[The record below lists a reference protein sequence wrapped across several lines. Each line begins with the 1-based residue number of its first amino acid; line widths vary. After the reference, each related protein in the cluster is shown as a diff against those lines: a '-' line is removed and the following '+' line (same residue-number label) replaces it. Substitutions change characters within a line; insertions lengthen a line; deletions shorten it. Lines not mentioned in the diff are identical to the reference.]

1 MVQKAKPFID
11 KRRATTFDLV
21 YRSAGDA
28 DDTPER
34 VLAEAGGRPTPAL
47 GADDGPAGGHPL
59 SWIASP
65 PDDDIP
71 APRRQE
77 LLELGFADDG
87 YDYARHLRTL
97 GRGAASLEGL
107 RVDGAGPSG
116 AAAAA
121 AAAAAAGRAEA
132 AAALLGA
139 APLSANAAAA
149 QVAPTSFFAAPARRA
164 PDEDAALIDAS
175 ALTLLQAAAGE
186 ADAGAAMGG
195 VTAFSRRARVEDARA
210 AARRELAELAA
221 AMAEAEDEEFD
232 IASDEEGRGA
242 PAGDLE
248 DDFILAAA
256 GVNAAADVAAGAESG
271 SDASESDGDDDDS
284 WTSSDEGG
292 GGAGAA
298 PGGGSSAGRSTGSR
312 RAGGPGSIAS
322 TYWREAREDRRPAL
336 DAIDERFEALALQYD
351 DEELGGM
358 EELVDA
364 GEVGG
369 GGDVADFDA
378 IMDEFLQSRG
388 QGGAGGG
395 TAGSADSAG
404 GAGADG
410 AGAGKRGVGMSG
422 AARAASALARELA
435 AHGFSDADGG
445 AAAEAA
451 KAALRRFQARA
462 DAAEAAGRGWDG
474 EDEDAGGGALP
485 APFAPRADRWDCES
499 VLSLKSNIYN
509 HPATLTEPPRAARA
523 GVIALDRRGFPAG
536 ALLPR
541 RGRPARVDEGG
552 SGEEGESAGDEETV
566 AARPAPPP
574 TDRPKDESAEE
585 KRARKGAVK
594 EARRAARASKKELKT
609 AFKGAAGR
617 AARVAATALP
627 QPAVHF

>member
-28 DDTPER
+28 DDAPER
-34 VLAEAGGRPTPAL
+34 VLAEAGGRPPPAL

-59 SWIASP
+59 SWVASP

-116 AAAAA
+116 AT

-139 APLSANAAAA
+139 ALLSANAAAA
-149 QVAPTSFFAAPARRA
+149 QATPTSFFAAPARRA

-195 VTAFSRRARVEDARA
+195 VTAFSRRARAEDARA
-210 AARRELAELAA
+210 AARRELAGLAA
-221 AMAEAEDEEFD
+221 AMAEAGDEEFD
-232 IASDEEGRGA
+232 IASDKEGRGA

-256 GVNAAADVAAGAESG
+256 GVDAAAGGPGGAEASG
-271 SDASESDGDDDDS
+271 SDASESDGDDDS

-292 GGAGAA
+292 GGAGGA

-369 GGDVADFDA
+369 GGDVAHFDA
-378 IMDEFLQSRG
+378 IMDEFLESRG
-388 QGGAGGG
+388 QGQRGG
-395 TAGSADSAG
+395 T
-404 GAGADG
+404 AGADG
-410 AGAGKRGVGMSG
+410 AADNAGGRGVGMSG

-462 DAAEAAGRGWDG
+462 DVAEAAGRGWDG

-509 HPATLTEPPRAARA
+509 HPVTLTEPPRAARA

-541 RGRPARVDEGG
+541 RGWPARVDEGG
-552 SGEEGESAGDEETV
+552 SGEEEESEGGGEEEA
-566 AARPAPPP
+566 AARPPPPP

-627 QPAVHF
+627 QPSVHF